1 MAKPEPQPAIV
12 KAPTRG
18 HPVVPLTALTEKALP
33 TPATKGT
40 EESSVLFSTRLRRS
54 TQRRLKMYAASSGER
69 IQTITEAA
77 IEHYLDRQ
85 DHTPTP

>member
-18 HPVVPLTALTEKALP
+18 HPVAPLTALAEKASP
-33 TPATKGT
+33 TLATKGT
-40 EESSVLFSTRLRRS
+40 EESSVLFSTRLRRN
-54 TQRRLKMYAASSGER
+54 TQRRLKMYAASSGEH

-85 DHTPTP
+85 GASPTT